1 MPTPAVIRK
10 IVAEHFAAIRA
21 MDPEAWVGTFA
32 EDAITYDPVGS
43 VPIEGHKGLRQFYDQ
58 IRMAFEKIAITEE
71 EVFVAGN
78 QAATQWLGTG
88 VGVNGADVTFR
99 GIDVLEINDA
109 GKIQKLWSYWDPES
123 LMKEL
128 MS

>member
-10 IVAEHFAAIRA
+10 TVADHFAAIRA
-21 MDPEAWVGTFA
+21 MDLEAWIATFA
-32 EDAITYDPVGS
+32 EDAICHDPVGT
-43 VPIEGHKGLRQFYDQ
+43 VPMEGHRGLRQFYEQ
-58 IRMAFEKIAITEE
+58 IRMAFEKLGITED

-78 QAATQWLGTG
+78 QAATKWLGTG
-88 VGVNGADVTFR
+88 VGLNGAEVTFK
-99 GIDVLEINDA
+99 GIDVFEINEA
-109 GKIQKLWSYWDPES
+109 GKIQRLWSYWDAES

>member
-10 IVAEHFAAIRA
+10 VVAEHFAAIRA
-21 MDPEAWVGTFA
+21 MNPEAWIATFA
-32 EDAITYDPVGS
+32 ADAISHDPVGA
-43 VPIEGHKGLRQFYDQ
+43 VPIEGHAGLRQFYEQ
-58 IRMAFEKIAITEE
+58 ISMAFEKVGIAED

-78 QAATQWLGTG
+78 QAATKWLGKG
-88 VGVNGADVTFR
+88 IGLNGADVTFE
-99 GIDVLEINDA
+99 GIDVFEINDA
-109 GKIQKLWSYWDPES
+109 GKIQELWSYWDPEP

>member
-10 IVAEHFAAIRA
+10 TVAAYFAAIRA
-21 MDPEAWVGTFA
+21 MDVEAWIGTFA
-32 EDAITYDPVGS
+32 ENATSHDPVGA
-43 VPIEGHKGLRQFYDQ
+43 VPIEGHKGLRQFYEQ
-58 IRMAFEKIAITEE
+58 ITMAYEKVGITED

-78 QAATQWLGTG
+78 QAATKWLGQG
-88 VGVNGADVTFR
+88 VGLNGAAVTFK
-99 GIDVLEINDA
+99 GIDVFEINEC
-109 GKIQKLWSYWDPES
+109 GKIQCLRSYWDPES

>member
-10 IVAEHFAAIRA
+10 TVAAYFAAIRA
-21 MDPEAWVGTFA
+21 MDPEAWLQTFA
-32 EDAITYDPVGS
+32 ENATSHDPVGS
-43 VPIEGHKGLRQFYDQ
+43 VPIEGHKGLRQFYEQ
-58 IRMAFEKIAITEE
+58 IRMAFEKLGITED

-78 QAATQWLGTG
+78 QAATKWLGTG
-88 VGVNGADVTFR
+88 VGLNGAEVTFK
-99 GIDVLEINDA
+99 GIDVFEINEA
-109 GKIQKLWSYWDPES
+109 GKIQRLWSYWDPES